1 MMPKHCTVIFVAML
15 WAANSVRFIRG
26 FAPTVANFQ
35 QREVSALASTRRSCF
50 QISTGR
56 RHPSGVLFATRASD
70 NASAPPKKKKG
81 PNTGGLRRL
90 PVVKPANE
98 LLSRARRDAERV
110 KGDR

>member
-1 MMPKHCTVIFVAML
+1 MPKRCSVIFVAML

-35 QREVSALASTRRSCF
+35 QREVSALTSTSKSCF
-50 QISTGR
+50 QIPKGR
-56 RHPSGVLFATRASD
+56 RHPSGLLFATNASD
-70 NASAPPKKKKG
+70 NAATPPKKKKG
-81 PNTGGLRRL
+81 ANTGGLRRL